1 MEIVKM
7 KHFLILTILVVLV
20 YGNPE
25 TVQRTCEPIRI
36 ELCRGIGYN
45 ETSMPNLV
53 GHELQTDVS

>member
-1 MEIVKM
+1 M
-7 KHFLILTILVVLV
+7 KHILILTILVVHV